1 MKYLHIVPPWYV
13 FHKDLRQPNVPLG
26 AAYCA
31 RAALTA
37 GWQATIWNGDLIAE
51 GKENQYS
58 EEMGAYETY
67 IENMTSENAL
77 ESHLIFDNLRYVIG
91 DIQPDAVGI
100 TTLTP
105 SYPSALIC
113 AKLAK
118 EASPNCKVIMGGP
131 HASALS
137 YQVAKEKNVDI
148 VVEGE
153 GETALIDIL
162 NRIRS
167 KDKIDE
173 FWIRKCAPVE
183 KLDTLGWPAKGT
195 IYDQYGLLNRDNFGL
210 LMYSRGCPFD
220 CHFCASKNVWS
231 RQVRHR
237 TSVNMMAEMMGIHN
251 EYDTRYFSFQD
262 DTFTLNKKAVTYL
275 LDAIII
281 NDLPSIPGFRWTCN
295 TRPELLDRKLLE
307 RMKQAGCA
315 AVAIGIEFG
324 SKRMLEKARKGF
336 TIEDVKNAVTMIKEF
351 DMIVSGQFMF
361 GYPTETIEEMFQTVA
376 LADALECESIMLSV
390 ATPLPKT
397 ELYQEAIDL
406 NLIPK
411 SGIDWAKITTKNNG
425 ILMTVEKDGDYLP
438 MPLEERQRTVSE
450 IQAEFDRI
458 QAKTLD
464 AKNESRLGY
473 ERQYLPE
480 DELMPVYG
488 IRK

>member
-1 MKYLHIVPPWYV
+1 MKYLHIVPPWYA
-13 FHKDLRQPNVPLG
+13 FHKDSRQPNVPLG

-31 RAALTA
+31 RAALMA
-37 GWQATIWNGDLIAE
+37 GWQAIIWNGDLLPE

-58 EEMGAYETY
+58 EEMSAYDEY
-67 IENMTSENAL
+67 ISSAWRYY
-77 ESHLIFDNLRYVIG
+77 FVWDDLRYVIRS
-91 DIQPDAVGI
+91 IRPDVIGI
-100 TTLTP
+100 TALTP
-105 SYPSALIC
+105 SYPSALRC
-113 AKLAK
+113 AEIAK
-118 EASPNCKVIMGGP
+118 EESPECKVIMGGP
-131 HASALS
+131 HASALP

-167 KDKIDE
+167 RDKIDE

-195 IYDQYGLLNRDNFGL
+195 IYDQYGLLNRDNYGL

-237 TSVNMMAEMMGIHN
+237 TSINMMAEMMGIHN

-262 DTFTLNKKAVTYL
+262 DTFTLNRENTEHL
-275 LDAIII
+275 MIAIIAA
-281 NDLPSIPGFRWTCN
+281 DLISIPGFRWTCN

-324 SKRMLEKARKGF
+324 SKRMLEKAKKGF

-361 GYPTETIEEMFQTVA
+361 GYPTESEEEMYQTVA
-376 LADALECESIMLSV
+376 LADELECESIMLSV
-390 ATPLPKT
+390 ATPLPGT

-406 NLIPK
+406 GLIPK
-411 SGIDWAKITTKNNG
+411 DGIDWAKITTKNDG
-425 ILMTVEKDGDYLP
+425 ILMTVEKDDDYFP

-464 AKNESRLGY
+464 AKNKSRLEY

-480 DELMPVYG
+480 DELLPVYG
-488 IRK
+488 VEK